1 VSHSVARTG
10 RGTVWIVPNCR
21 GIVLAAACGVTL
33 MKIRHVI
40 GLAVALIALAA
51 APVARAEDGP
61 RVPPW
66 AIRLEPGAFFMPDH
80 LHAYGL
86 VGVPP
91 PAYVG
96 ISVERAIAGPF
107 RANVS
112 GGASPLLGWL
122 VGGTI
127 RYVVVDAETGATVS
141 IGAGPL
147 FAPNADFGAAA
158 FAQVDVTLQWQ
169 IAGSFGVVLGG
180 SLGIALNHARAL
192 NCGVDT
198 CEAYLARGDT
208 VGSLRVGIGWAF

>member
-1 VSHSVARTG
+1 MS
-10 RGTVWIVPNCR
+10 
-21 GIVLAAACGVTL
+21 L
-33 MKIRHVI
+33 MKIRHVV
-40 GLAVALIALAA
+40 GLAVAVTALAPTA
-51 APVARAEDGP
+51 VARAEGGAP
-61 RVPPW
+61 VPPW

-86 VGVPP
+86 VGLPP

-96 ISVERAIAGPF
+96 ISVERTIAGPF

-122 VGGTI
+122 VGGTV
-127 RYVVVDAETGATVS
+127 RYAVVDAETGANVS

-158 FAQVDVTLQWQ
+158 FAQVDATLQLQ
-169 IAGSFGVVLGG
+169 IAGSFGFVLGG
-180 SLGIALNHARAL
+180 SLGIALNHARDV

>member
-1 VSHSVARTG
+1 MFAVALRVSVMRF
-10 RGTVWIVPNCR
+10 CR
-21 GIVLAAACGVTL
+21 
-33 MKIRHVI
+33 VI
-40 GLAVALIALAA
+40 GLAVAATAVVPAA
-51 APVARAEDGP
+51 VARAEDDA

-66 AIRLEPGAFFMPDH
+66 AIRLEPGGFFMPDH

-91 PAYVG
+91 PAYLGV
-96 ISVERAIAGPF
+96 SVERTIVGPL

-122 VGGTI
+122 VGGTV
-127 RYVVVDAETGATVS
+127 RYAAVEAGTGANVS
-141 IGAGPL
+141 IGVGPL

-158 FAQVDVTLQWQ
+158 FAQVDATLQLQ

-180 SLGIALNHARAL
+180 SLGVALNNARGL